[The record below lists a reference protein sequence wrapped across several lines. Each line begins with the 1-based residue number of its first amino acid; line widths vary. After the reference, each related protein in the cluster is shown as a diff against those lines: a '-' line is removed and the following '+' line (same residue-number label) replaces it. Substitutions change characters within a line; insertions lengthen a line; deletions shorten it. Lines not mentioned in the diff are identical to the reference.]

1 MLNTVRVP
9 SPTYT
14 IPSPIATSPRLYST
28 LPFHAAGMFALPAS
42 LLQCLGLERHN
53 THISL
58 QVGSPRHTKVPI
70 PPKSHLVNH
79 ECYRGCFRVQK
90 LLKSPTPAWVTARK
104 GWEAGAHHSPQA
116 AQHIGPSRCLGS
128 SRPLS
133 GNSAGFCLFRA
144 AGLVSNHLC
153 SLACL
158 RIFFSTLL
166 V

>member
-42 LLQCLGLERHN
+42 LPQCLGLERHN

-104 GWEAGAHHSPQA
+104 AGKL
-116 AQHIGPSRCLGS
+116 GPTTARRQLNTLD
-128 SRPLS
+128 RPGASVHLD
-133 GNSAGFCLFRA
+133 LFRA
-144 AGLVSNHLC
+144 TRLVSA
-153 SLACL
+153 SSGQLAWSQI
-158 RIFFSTLL
+158 IFAAWL